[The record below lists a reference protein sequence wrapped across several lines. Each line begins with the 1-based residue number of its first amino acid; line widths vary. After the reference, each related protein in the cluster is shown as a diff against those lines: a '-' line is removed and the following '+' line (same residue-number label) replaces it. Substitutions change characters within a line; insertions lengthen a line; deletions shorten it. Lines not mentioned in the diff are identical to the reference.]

1 MSSAQLA
8 ASAAFRANNQKTQP
22 PLTKITKPELK
33 KPTPSNSPKQRSKD
47 ASPETTD
54 PPAKKKPT
62 EVPNL
67 SKAAAT
73 KSSQGQLQ
81 PQQPSKKPN
90 LQIDLSNSKNTSQ
103 ASLATAAAE
112 HSAKNQKSSVGSG
125 SVYNTPLV
133 RTPAAA
139 AAVSS
144 SEKLSQTPLPRA
156 SIDDD
161 NVSLSSAH
169 NDYFCIPKFYQTD
182 NANGPGASRSR
193 VSVVLD
199 PKDMV
204 ENVKQSINSKAKSG
218 SSKDVTKRN
227 QEALS
232 NFRQSVESKRHFS
245 QIPQEPD
252 VNALVLRDSSE
263 SSSPGVA
270 PSDSEGSSP
279 SLEHKVFNIKD
290 LKKLNTS
297 GLSMDSYAS
306 DSENETPITPSI
318 AIIDADE
325 DVQDND
331 TLKKPP
337 SAPEKS
343 SHPIPV
349 PPSPHAVA
357 RGNAGNGTGV
367 PEIAAQLSPS
377 SPGNVSDLKLD
388 EALKK
393 VRRKPPPELIESEG
407 SSGRQSFDQSTSNP
421 SSGAEDDQKFP
432 QFPDIKDKKKHRRI
446 FGRRKGEAAQTVRER
461 QSMDS
466 SNEVEIDDEP
476 EPETKPTSG
485 ISPVI
490 ANPHVALKT
499 TMRKMKKK
507 DKTFDENKPWKNH
520 SKLNE
525 VSDTERKRYEGVWV
539 SNKGYLVNKV
549 VTRLAGVDYN
559 KNYTEE
565 ENARKRELS
574 RQDPS
579 ELAAKLSSAAEPC
592 NHETME
598 DHIQERH
605 GLKSADP
612 HELIHGIVVKRIW
625 KRSRLPSE
633 TLEAIWNLVDFRKDG
648 TLNKIEF
655 LVGMWL
661 VDQCLYGRKLPK
673 KVEEQV
679 WSSLGNMGLNVVIR
693 KKRR

>member
-22 PLTKITKPELK
+22 PLTKISKPEIK
-33 KPTPSNSPKQRSKD
+33 KSTPSNSPKQRLKD
-47 ASPETTD
+47 VSPETIH
-54 PPAKKKPT
+54 PSAKKPS
-62 EVPNL
+62 EAPNL
-67 SKAAAT
+67 SRAAAT
-73 KSSQGQLQ
+73 KSSQTQLQ
-81 PQQPSKKPN
+81 PKQPSKKPN
-90 LQIDLSNSKNTSQ
+90 LQIDLSNSKNISQ

-144 SEKLSQTPLPRA
+144 SEKLSQTPLPRT

-169 NDYFCIPKFYQTD
+169 HDYFCIPKFYQTD
-182 NANGPGASRSR
+182 TANGSGALRLR
-193 VSVVLD
+193 ASVILD

-204 ENVKQSINSKAKSG
+204 ENVKQSINSKTKTG

-227 QEALS
+227 QAAL
-232 NFRQSVESKRHFS
+232 NEFRQSVELKRHSS
-245 QIPQEPD
+245 QIPQDPN
-252 VNALVLRDSSE
+252 VNALVLRDSNE
-263 SSSPGVA
+263 NLSPGVA
-270 PSDSEGSSP
+270 HTSDSEGSLP
-279 SLEHKVFNIKD
+279 SLEHRVFNIKG
-290 LKKLNTS
+290 LKELNTS

-306 DSENETPITPSI
+306 GSENETPITPSI
-318 AIIDADE
+318 AVIDADE
-325 DVQDND
+325 DDQDHD
-331 TLKKPP
+331 TLRKPP
-337 SAPEKS
+337 SALEKS
-343 SHPIPV
+343 SQPIPV

-357 RGNAGNGTGV
+357 RGNAGNGTV
-367 PEIAAQLSPS
+367 APEIAAVLSPS
-377 SPGNVSDLKLD
+377 LPGNVSDLKLD

-421 SSGAEDDQKFP
+421 LSGAEDDQRFP
-432 QFPDIKDKKKHRRI
+432 QFPDIKDKKKHRRL

-461 QSMDS
+461 QSMDLL
-466 SNEVEIDDEP
+466 NEVEIDEEP
-476 EPETKPTSG
+476 EPETKPTAG

-520 SKLNE
+520 STLNE

-565 ENARKRELS
+565 ENARKKELLK
-574 RQDPS
+574 QDPL

-605 GLKSADP
+605 GLKLADP

-625 KRSRLPSE
+625 KRSRLPLE
-633 TLEAIWNLVDFRKDG
+633 TLEAIWNLVDFRRDG